1 MAENERDLSPSCS
14 CAVKVVYAA
23 FEVLKE
29 RGGEA
34 PSRDVID
41 EVEKRVE
48 FTDWEKEVYEKTGNI
63 RWHTILRFFT
73 IDSVKAGFL
82 VKRKGVWYLT
92 PEGEKAMELGP
103 EGLFHAANQ
112 AYKKWDKERKTLCDD
127 SDDELVAEDTSE
139 QAIEARIDEIE
150 QKAMEGLMACIRKR
164 NAYEFQDLVGALL
177 RGMGYYTPFIAPK
190 GKDGGIDIIA
200 YKDPLGTESPR
211 MKVQIKHMQ
220 IPVSVK
226 EIRELMGLLQKD
238 GDIGIFVSSGG
249 FTSDAKATARTAPVH
264 LELVDLPR
272 FISLW
277 QEFYPKMVDE
287 DKNLLPLLPVYFL
300 APTD

>member
-1 MAENERDLSPSCS
+1 MAENEKPLSPSHG
-14 CAVKVVYAA
+14 CAVKVLHAA
-23 FEVLKE
+23 FEILRE
-29 RGGEA
+29 RDGET
-34 PSRDVID
+34 SGRDVI
-41 EVEKRVE
+41 EEIARRVQ
-48 FTDWEKEVYEKTGNI
+48 FTRWEEGLYEKTGNV
-63 RWHTILRFFT
+63 RWQSNLHFYT
-73 IDSVKAGFL
+73 SAAVKAGFL
-82 VKRKGVWYLT
+82 IKKKGIWYLT
-92 PEGEKAMELGP
+92 PEGERALEYGP
-103 EGLFHAANQ
+103 QGLLDAVRR
-112 AYKKWDKERKTLCDD
+112 AYKEWRREQRTPSEEEPDLINEAGD
-127 SDDELVAEDTSE
+127 SQAAEAT
-139 QAIEARIDEIE
+139 IDEIE
-150 QKAMEGLMACIRKR
+150 QKAMEGLMASIRKK